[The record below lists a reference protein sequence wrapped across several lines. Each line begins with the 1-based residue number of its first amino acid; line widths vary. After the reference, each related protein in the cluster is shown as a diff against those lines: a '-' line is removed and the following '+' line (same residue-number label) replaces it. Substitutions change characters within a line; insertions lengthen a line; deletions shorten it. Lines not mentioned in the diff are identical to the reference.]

1 MGEYG
6 KFINK
11 YFPSSAPI
19 ENEEA
24 LYRLICE
31 SNLISQI
38 MLKYIS
44 LEVEYLTESKLI
56 FYKRFRDGV
65 NKLLMYLPLNEEIG
79 IYACMRYSIEQFLK
93 FIYAIYFD
101 EELEVIGRTSYR
113 HIKEDIKKNSVI
125 SDDIKLEMQKIYTYY
140 ANYSNDV
147 HAKEIDENK
156 ELVSLGKIIKS
167 DNEYSKAIENDLRKF
182 LNISYKIMNKIF
194 HIKYEILNTSERMS
208 IERLQ
213 SNRKKIIF
221 EMLEYE
227 S

>member
-11 YFPSSAPI
+11 YFPFSASM

-44 LEVEYLTESKLI
+44 LEVEYLTEFKLI

-79 IYACMRYSIEQFLK
+79 IYACMRYSIEHFLK
-93 FIYAIYFD
+93 FVYAIYFD
-101 EELEVIGRTSYR
+101 EELEVIGRTGYR
-113 HIKEDIKKNSVI
+113 HIKEDIKQNTVI
-125 SDDIKLEMQKIYTYY
+125 ADDIKNKLQRIYSYY
-140 ANYSNDV
+140 AKYSNDV
-147 HAKEIDENK
+147 HAKEIDENE
-156 ELVSLGKIIKS
+156 ELVSLGRIIRAQ
-167 DNEYSKAIENDLRKF
+167 NEYSKEIENDLRNF
-182 LNISYKIMNKIF
+182 LNISYKIMNSIF
-194 HIKYEILNTSERMS
+194 HIRYEMLNASERIN
-208 IERLQ
+208 IEKLRPK
-213 SNRKKIIF
+213 RKEIVLKI
-221 EMLEYE
+221 LEYE

>member
-6 KFINK
+6 EFINK
-11 YFPSSAPI
+11 YFPLSSQI
-19 ENEEA
+19 KNEEA

-93 FIYAIYFD
+93 FVYAIYFD
-101 EELEVIGRTSYR
+101 KELEVIGKTGYR
-113 HIKEDIKKNSVI
+113 HIKEDIKQNTVI
-125 SDDIKLEMQKIYTYY
+125 TNDIKIELQRIYSYY
-140 ANYSNDV
+140 AKYSNDV
-147 HAKEIDENK
+147 HAKEIDENE
-156 ELVSLGKIIKS
+156 ELVSLGRIIREK
-167 DNEYSKAIENDLRKF
+167 NEYSKEIEDDLRNF
-182 LNISYKIMNKIF
+182 LNISYKIMNSIF
-194 HIKYEILNTSERMS
+194 RIKYEMLNASERMN
-208 IERLQ
+208 IGKLRPK
-213 SNRKKIIF
+213 RKEIVLKI
-221 EMLEYE
+221 LEYE